1 MKLASRFLVVAV
13 AIMAIPAFVDAQCG
27 GQCSGMCVI
36 EKADAFVKSVPD
48 NMMYLVSVEKL
59 ADMIEAGK
67 TDYVVL
73 DVRPTKSYEA
83 GHIKGSINIPLPT
96 LIDKMGNVSK
106 DKKVA
111 VVCTLDTNSAFAVA
125 VLQIN
130 GYDAWIVDGGIP
142 GWENSG
148 RPLVK

>member
-1 MKLASRFLVVAV
+1 MKLAPRLLIVAV
-13 AIMAIPAFVDAQCG
+13 AIMAIPAFVNAQCG
-27 GQCSGMCVI
+27 GKCSGACVL

-48 NMMYLVSVEKL
+48 NMMYLVSIEKL
-59 ADMIEAGK
+59 ADMIEAEK

-111 VVCTLDTNSAFAVA
+111 VVCTIDTNSAFAVA
-125 VLQIN
+125 VLQMN

-142 GWENSG
+142 GWQNSG